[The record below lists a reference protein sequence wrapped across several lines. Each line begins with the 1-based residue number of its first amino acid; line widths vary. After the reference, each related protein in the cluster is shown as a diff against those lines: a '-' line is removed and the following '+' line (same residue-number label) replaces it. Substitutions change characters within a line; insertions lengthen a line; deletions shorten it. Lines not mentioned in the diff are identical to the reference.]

1 MEQERRSDAA
11 PIVATVLYLLFLPLY
26 PITASL
32 MDEVTSNTV
41 IAVATVA
48 NVLVTAV
55 YAFFTWHLWRQ
66 TRVAADAARKGADA
80 SVESTAVARQ
90 ALVEVQRAYM
100 FVKAFRADVD
110 RDAQARPTRW
120 RIVTEWENFGQTP
133 AVAVTLISMHEKIP
147 RGQPQDFRFPTA
159 ADFVDGAAVVSTP
172 IAPGSGMNS
181 SPVPVDL
188 AEVTALARG
197 DLTMVIGGRVQY
209 TDILTG
215 MQRHTEICASVLV
228 DPHMVGQLQPFR
240 FHGYP
245 RHNSHT

>member
-1 MEQERRSDAA
+1 MEERIDDKIFTA
-11 PIVATVLYLLFLPLY
+11 ATVVYLLFLPLY

-41 IAVATVA
+41 IAVATVV
-48 NVLVTAV
+48 NVLVTVV

-66 TRVAADAARKGADA
+66 TRVAADAARRGADA

-100 FVKAFRADVD
+100 FAKAFRTDVD
-110 RDAQARPTRW
+110 RDAQARPIRW

-147 RGQPQDFRFPTA
+147 RGQSQDFRFPTA
-159 ADFVDGAAVVSTP
+159 ADFVGGAAAVSTP
-172 IAPGSGMNS
+172 IAPGGGINS
-181 SPVPVDL
+181 NPIPVDL

-197 DLTMVIGGRVQY
+197 DLTLVIGGRVQY

-215 MQRHTEICASVLV
+215 TQRHTEICASVLV